1 MKLNRIT
8 LFTLLLALVSVL
20 LVACGGK
27 ADSPT
32 QVATKYFEA
41 LRDGDSGTVTQ
52 LLVPQA
58 RDRATNI
65 ISRASSRYPSAGK
78 ITAELVNEVGNTATV
93 KVTYE
98 LTSEQAVEKAP
109 YVNDNYRGYRNHY
122 GELLSPEAYNQLFER
137 GHRVSSGWS
146 TRTTYVASAFMEEGE
161 PLHHAAWEGI
171 DSSLLERLRTNPPKI
186 DQAAIRAIEEIGSG
200 IDPEASFNLEQL
212 EEIREQLRPHL
223 AANSERFLYDA
234 LIDRGMGSLSLDPQK
249 KTYVYPLEVTLHRVD
264 NQWLVTDN

>member
-93 KVTYE
+93 RVTYE

-109 YVNDNYRGYRNHY
+109 GILSTYRNLGSYYQEH
-122 GELLSPEAYNQLFER
+122 LTPEAY
-137 GHRVSSGWS
+137 
-146 TRTTYVASAFMEEGE
+146 
-161 PLHHAAWEGI
+161 
-171 DSSLLERLRTNPPKI
+171 
-186 DQAAIRAIEEIGSG
+186 
-200 IDPEASFNLEQL
+200 
-212 EEIREQLRPHL
+212 
-223 AANSERFLYDA
+223 
-234 LIDRGMGSLSLDPQK
+234 QK
-249 KTYVYPLEVTLHRVD
+249 R
-264 NQWLVTDN
+264 